1 MAGTS
6 LTGIFAPGAPALAET
21 LRTLVVTPQRAV
33 APGETIRIEF
43 AFSNLGGAPATDVRV
58 RFALPQGVAHVEG
71 EDLVDERPIAELVAR
86 NGELAAVAFTDGRR
100 LARSG
105 MLVATTVHQRSRLA
119 GRLGVNVAE
128 PTAVAQDQVAVDPM
142 CRTNVPGVFAA
153 GDLSARMPQ
162 VAAAIAAG
170 SLAAASV
177 VQSLLAEDVGLPVG
191 EWRENVVA

>member
-1 MAGTS
+1 MEYRPPA
-6 LTGIFAPGAPALAET
+6 IPGLAE
-21 LRTLVVTPQRAV
+21 LWGKSVFHCPFCHGWEVRDQPLAV
-33 APGETIRIEF
+33 LA
-43 AFSNLGGAPATDVRV
+43 
-58 RFALPQGVAHVEG
+58 
-71 EDLVDERPIAELVAR
+71 
-86 NGELAAVAFTDGRR
+86 NGDRAVAFTDGRR
-100 LARSG
+100 LARNG

-119 GRLGVNVAE
+119 ERLGVNVAE
-128 PTAVAQDQVAVDPM
+128 PTAVARDQVAVDPL

-162 VAAAIAAG
+162 VAAAMAAG